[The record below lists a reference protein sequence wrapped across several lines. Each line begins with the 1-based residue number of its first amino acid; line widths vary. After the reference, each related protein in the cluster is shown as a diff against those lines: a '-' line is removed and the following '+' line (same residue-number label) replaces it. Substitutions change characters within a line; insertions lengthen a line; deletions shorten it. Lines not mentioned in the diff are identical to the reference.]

1 MEQTTP
7 VGLIFV
13 DKFSPVRQLGQLV
26 FPDSAGIVPQLV
38 HFGGH
43 FAALPINQMTPVKK
57 D

>member
-1 MEQTTP
+1 VEQTTP
-7 VGLIFV
+7 VGLNFV
-13 DKFSPVRQLGQLV
+13 DKFSPARQLGQLV

-43 FAALPINQMTPVKK
+43 FVALPINQMTPVKK